1 MDHDGD
7 DDDGDDV
14 IGDDG
19 VFCYAG
25 MESLVG
31 SDYRFEDITRW
42 ACVFQIVPTMR
53 EVHYR
58 ANIPA
63 QNRSLIQHP
72 REYDALGQ
80 HVTHGKRALD
90 SACVVMHAYCK
101 CMSSSPRNHY

>member
-19 VFCYAG
+19 VVCYAG

-53 EVHYR
+53 EGHYR
-58 ANIPA
+58 AKIFPRKLALSNNIPR
-63 QNRSLIQHP
+63 NM
-72 REYDALGQ
+72 
-80 HVTHGKRALD
+80 THL
-90 SACVVMHAYCK
+90 V
-101 CMSSSPRNHY
+101 NT